1 MVNLRIERIDSV
13 IVVQITEGQQIS
25 IVSQLA
31 KQSTLQG
38 IVKELAIATNKHQ
51 ITATISEQYLTY
63 EKLFKEE
70 AAQWFPLRQQW
81 DHAIKFTYG
90 MPDAIDFKTYPMP
103 QHEDK
108 ALKEFLEEQLAKGY
122 IWPSK
127 SQYTSSFFVIKK
139 QDGKLQPVQDYH
151 AINQWANHNQYPL
164 PLIFKLIWDLSGAHI
179 FTKLNIW
186 WEYNN
191 ICIKGRWT

>member
-13 IVVQITEGQQIS
+13 IVVQFTEGQQIS

-70 AAQWFPLRQQW
+70 AAQ
-81 DHAIKFTYG
+81 
-90 MPDAIDFKTYPMP
+90 
-103 QHEDK
+103 
-108 ALKEFLEEQLAKGY
+108 
-122 IWPSK
+122 
-127 SQYTSSFFVIKK
+127 
-139 QDGKLQPVQDYH
+139 
-151 AINQWANHNQYPL
+151 
-164 PLIFKLIWDLSGAHI
+164 
-179 FTKLNIW
+179 
-186 WEYNN
+186 
-191 ICIKGRWT
+191 